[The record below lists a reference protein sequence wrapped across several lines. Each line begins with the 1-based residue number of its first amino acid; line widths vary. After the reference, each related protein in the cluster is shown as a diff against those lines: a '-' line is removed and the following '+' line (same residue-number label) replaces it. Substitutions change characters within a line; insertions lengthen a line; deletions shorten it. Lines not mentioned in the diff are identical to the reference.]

1 MMTIASNA
9 LSSDRPSANR
19 LLAAVPRAEYRRL
32 LPYLEPVSLALR
44 QNLYAAHTPMP
55 YVWFIERGVV
65 SVFRVTQEGTLIEIA
80 MIGHEGMVGLP
91 VFLGSESTP
100 SQALVQIPGTG
111 LRMPTTAFRREVPPG
126 SPLHDLLHRYTQT
139 LINQMAQGMVCNRM
153 HSIAQRCARWLL
165 LTHDR
170 VDADQFP
177 LTQQFL
183 AHMLGVRRASVTT
196 VASTLQKA
204 GLIRYSRGVITI
216 LDRPGLEAA
225 ACECYRII
233 EAEYG
238 RLLGWAMI
246 PRWARRTCRG
256 VGNPPHPQHKAG

>member
-1 MMTIASNA
+1 MTEELASDA
-9 LSSDRPSANR
+9 LSPDRPSANR
-19 LLAAVPRAEYRRL
+19 LLAALPRDEYLRL
-32 LPYLEPVSLALR
+32 LPHLQRVSLAQR
-44 QNLYAAHTPMP
+44 QSLYAAQTSIP

-65 SVFRVTQEGTLIEIA
+65 AVVRGTQQGALIEIA

-91 VFLGSESTP
+91 VFLGTGGML
-100 SQALVQIPGTG
+100 SQALVQIPVTG
-111 LRMPTTAFRREVPPG
+111 LRMPATVFRREVRAD
-126 SPLHDLLHRYTQT
+126 SPLHDLLHRYTRAY
-139 LINQMAQGMVCNRM
+139 INQVVQGMVCNRL
-153 HSIAQRCARWLL
+153 HSIAQRSARWLL

-183 AHMLGVRRASVTT
+183 AQMLGVRRASVGT

-233 EAEYG
+233 EAEYE
-238 RLLGWAMI
+238 RLLGSGTI
-246 PRWARRTCRG
+246 PRGACWT
-256 VGNPPHPQHKAG
+256 

>member
-1 MMTIASNA
+1 MAMTEELASDVLA
-9 LSSDRPSANR
+9 PDHPSANR
-19 LLAAVPRAEYRRL
+19 LLAALPRAEYLRL
-32 LPYLEPVSLALR
+32 LPHLEPVSLAER
-44 QNLYAAHTPMP
+44 QSLYAAQTSIP

-65 SVFRVTQEGTLIEIA
+65 SVVRVTQEGALIELA

-100 SQALVQIPGTG
+100 SQALVQIPGAG
-111 LRMPTTAFRREVPPG
+111 LRMPTTVFRREVPAG
-126 SPLHDLLHRYTQT
+126 TPLHDLLHRYTQT
-139 LINQMAQGMVCNRM
+139 LINQMAQGMVCNRL

-170 VDADQFP
+170 VDSDQFP

-183 AHMLGVRRASVTT
+183 AQMLGVRRASVGT
-196 VASTLQKA
+196 VASKLQKA

-225 ACECYRII
+225 VCECYRII
-233 EAEYG
+233 EAEYD
-238 RLLGWAMI
+238 RLLGGRA
-246 PRWARRTCRG
+246 
-256 VGNPPHPQHKAG
+256 PHISC

>member
-100 SQALVQIPGTG
+100 SQALVQIPGAG
-111 LRMPTTAFRREVPPG
+111 LRMPATVFQREVPAG
-126 SPLHDLLHRYTQT
+126 SPLHVLLHRYTQAY
-139 LINQMAQGMVCNRM
+139 INQVVQVMVCNRV

-165 LTHDR
+165 MTHDR
-170 VDADQFP
+170 VDSDQFP
-177 LTQQFL
+177 LTQAFL
-183 AHMLGVRRASVTT
+183 AQMLGVRRASVGT
-196 VASTLQKA
+196 VAGKLQKA

-225 ACECYRII
+225 VCECYGII
-233 EAEYG
+233 EGEYD
-238 RLLGWAMI
+238 RLLG
-246 PRWARRTCRG
+246 
-256 VGNPPHPQHKAG
+256 

>member
-19 LLAAVPRAEYRRL
+19 LLAALPRAEYLRL
-32 LPYLEPVSLALR
+32 LPYLEPVSLAHR
-44 QNLYAAHTPMP
+44 QSLYDAHTPIP
-55 YVWFIERGVV
+55 YVWFIERGVA
-65 SVFRVTQEGTLIEIA
+65 SVIRAMKDGTLIEISV
-80 MIGHEGMVGLP
+80 IGCEGMVGLP

-100 SQALVQIPGTG
+100 SQALVQIPGAG
-111 LRMPTTAFRREVPPG
+111 LRMEATVFRREVPAG
-126 SPLHDLLHRYTQT
+126 SPLHDLLHRYTQAY
-139 LINQMAQGMVCNRM
+139 INHVVQGMVCNRV

-177 LTQQFL
+177 LTQQLL
-183 AHMLGVRRASVTT
+183 AQMLGVRRASVGT

-233 EAEYG
+233 QAEYD
-238 RLLGWAMI
+238 RLLG
-246 PRWARRTCRG
+246 
-256 VGNPPHPQHKAG
+256 

>member
-1 MMTIASNA
+1 MLTIAFHA
-9 LSSDRPSANR
+9 LSPDRPSANR
-19 LLAAVPRAEYRRL
+19 LLAALPRAEYLRL
-32 LPYLEPVSLALR
+32 LPHLEPVSLAFR
-44 QNLYAAHTPMP
+44 QSLYAAHTPIP

-65 SVFRVTQEGTLIEIA
+65 SVFRITQEGALIELA

-91 VFLGSESTP
+91 VFLGTGGML
-100 SQALVQIPGTG
+100 SQALVQIPVTG
-111 LRMPTTAFRREVPPG
+111 LRMPAPVFRREVRAD
-126 SPLHDLLHRYTQT
+126 SPLHDLLHRYTRSY
-139 LINQMAQGMVCNRM
+139 INQVVQGMVCNLV

-177 LTQQFL
+177 LTQQLL
-183 AHMLGVRRASVTT
+183 AQMLGVRRASVGT

-233 EAEYG
+233 KAEYD
-238 RLLGWAMI
+238 RLLG
-246 PRWARRTCRG
+246 
-256 VGNPPHPQHKAG
+256 

>member
-1 MMTIASNA
+1 MGMTEMPASDA
-9 LSSDRPSANR
+9 LAPAPSSANR
-19 LLAAVPRAEYRRL
+19 LLAALPRAEYLRL
-32 LPYLEPVSLALR
+32 LSYLEPVSLEYR
-44 QNLYAAHTPMP
+44 QSLYDAHTPIP
-55 YVWFIERGVV
+55 YVWFIERGVA
-65 SVFRVTQEGTLIEIA
+65 SVIRAMKDGTLIEISV
-80 MIGHEGMVGLP
+80 IGHEGMVGLP

-100 SQALVQIPGTG
+100 SQAIIQIPGAG
-111 LRMPTTAFRREVPPG
+111 QRMPVAVFRREVPAG

-170 VDADQFP
+170 VDSDQFP

-183 AHMLGVRRASVTT
+183 AQMLGVRRASVGTM
-196 VASTLQKA
+196 AGKLQKA

-225 ACECYRII
+225 VCECYQII
-233 EAEYG
+233 EAEYD
-238 RLLGWAMI
+238 RLLG
-246 PRWARRTCRG
+246 
-256 VGNPPHPQHKAG
+256 